1 MSEEIKT
8 MRNVALAGHGGA
20 GKTTLAEAMLFKAGV
35 TNRLGKVEEGNTVMD
50 FQPEETRKQ
59 QSINTSFIKYT
70 HNKHTITLMDTPGD
84 QNFFSASKTCFP
96 VADCL
101 AFVIDGVGGPS
112 AMTEEAAASALEYN
126 LPGFVI
132 VNKLDR
138 ERADFSTC
146 IEACKTAL
154 KKKIVPIFYPIGSEN
169 DFTGF
174 VDIISGLA
182 YEYDAEGKSTQVD
195 VPSDM
200 SDDIEM
206 AKEEFIEDV
215 AELNDELL
223 EKYLEGEEITEDEL
237 KATFRQGIQDA
248 QFYPAICC
256 SAVKMIGIDTV
267 SDIIND
273 YMPSPLDRGDWTA
286 KDAKG
291 EDVIISPD
299 PDAQFCGFVF
309 NTIVDPYAGRL
320 SLFRVISGSLGKEGN
335 VVNTT
340 KDTKE
345 RFSQLLEIAGK
356 EQKTITS
363 ALPGSIVAVAKF
375 KSTLTGDTLTGGND
389 IQISAPEPLPPVI
402 SFAISPKSK
411 NDEDKIHEAVRKI
424 LEEDTGLQLQRNE
437 ETKQT
442 VLSGRGLVHIEVTA
456 EKIQRK
462 FNVGM
467 SIETPKVAYRETF
480 KKKIRVQGKHKK
492 QSGGHGQYGDC
503 WIVLEPL
510 PKGRG
515 FEFVDKIVGGVIPK
529 NYIPAVEAGIRETS
543 KTGILAGFPCVDFR
557 TTLDFGSYHSV
568 DSSEMAFKM
577 AGTLAFKNAAKDAKA
592 TLLEPI
598 MKISVKVP
606 DDSTGD
612 IMGDL
617 NSRRGRV
624 LGMDSEDD
632 KQIINALVPMAEILR
647 YAPDL
652 SSMTAGR
659 GTFTLEFEQYDV
671 VPGDLAQKV
680 IDRVTAEKE
689 ENK

>member
-35 TNRLGKVEEGNTVMD
+35 TKRLGKVEEGNTVMD
-50 FQPEETRKQ
+50 FQPEEIRKQ

-70 HNKHTITLMDTPGD
+70 HSKHTITLLDTPGD
-84 QNFFSASKTCFP
+84 QNFFSAAKTCFP
-96 VADCL
+96 VADCM

-112 AMTEEAAASALEYN
+112 AMTEEAATCALEYN

-132 VNKLDR
+132 INKLDR

-146 IEACKTAL
+146 VKACNSAL
-154 KKKIVPIFYPIGSEN
+154 KKNVLPICFPIGSE
-169 DFTGF
+169 DEFKGF
-174 VDIISGLA
+174 VNIISGVA
-182 YEYDAEGKSTQVD
+182 FEFDASGKASKID
-195 VPSDM
+195 VPSDLL
-200 SDDIEM
+200 DDIEM
-206 AKEEFIEDV
+206 AKEEFIENV
-215 AELNDELL
+215 AELDDDLL
-223 EKYLEGEEITEDEL
+223 EKYLEGEEITENEL
-237 KATFRQGIQDA
+237 KATFRQGILDA
-248 QFYPAICC
+248 RFYPAICC
-256 SAVKMIGIDTV
+256 SATKMIGIDTI

-273 YMPSPLDRGDWTA
+273 YMPSPLDRGDWIA
-286 KDAKG
+286 KDDKG

-299 PDAQFCGFVF
+299 PDAEFSGFVF

-320 SLFRVISGSLGKEGN
+320 SLFRVISGTLGKEGN

-356 EQKTITS
+356 EQRTITY
-363 ALPGSIVAVAKF
+363 ALPGSIVAVAKL
-375 KSTLTGDTLTGGND
+375 KNTLTGDTLTGGKE
-389 IQISAPEPLPPVI
+389 IQLPAPKPMPPVI

-424 LEEDTGLQLQRNE
+424 LEEDTGLQLNRNE
-437 ETKQT
+437 ETRQT

-467 SIETPKVAYRETF
+467 DIETPKVAYRETF

-510 PKGRG
+510 PKGSG

-529 NYIPAVEAGIRETS
+529 NYIPAVEAGVRDAS
-543 KTGILAGFPCVDFR
+543 KAGILAGFPCVDFR
-557 TTLDFGSYHSV
+557 VTVDFGSYHSV

-577 AGTLAFKNAAKDAKA
+577 AGTLAFKKAAVDAKA
-592 TLLEPI
+592 VLLEPV
-598 MKISVKVP
+598 MKIAVKVP
-606 DDSTGD
+606 EDSTGD

-624 LGMDSEDD
+624 LGMDTEDD

-652 SSMTAGR
+652 SSMTGGR
-659 GTFTLEFEQYDV
+659 GTFTMEFEQYDE
-671 VPGDLAQKV
+671 VPGDMAKKV
-680 IDRVTAEKE
+680 IERVNSEKE

>member
-1 MSEEIKT
+1 MSLLIY
-8 MRNVALAGHGGA
+8 
-20 GKTTLAEAMLFKAGV
+20 
-35 TNRLGKVEEGNTVMD
+35 
-50 FQPEETRKQ
+50 Q
-59 QSINTSFIKYT
+59 
-70 HNKHTITLMDTPGD
+70 TIL
-84 QNFFSASKTCFP
+84 
-96 VADCL
+96 
-101 AFVIDGVGGPS
+101 
-112 AMTEEAAASALEYN
+112 
-126 LPGFVI
+126 
-132 VNKLDR
+132 R
-138 ERADFSTC
+138 WH
-146 IEACKTAL
+146 
-154 KKKIVPIFYPIGSEN
+154 
-169 DFTGF
+169 
-174 VDIISGLA
+174 
-182 YEYDAEGKSTQVD
+182 
-195 VPSDM
+195 
-200 SDDIEM
+200 
-206 AKEEFIEDV
+206 
-215 AELNDELL
+215 L
-223 EKYLEGEEITEDEL
+223 EKYLEGEDITEDEL
-237 KATFRQGIQDA
+237 KAAFRQGVQDA
-248 QFYPAICC
+248 EFYPAICC
-256 SAVKMIGIDTV
+256 SATKMIGIDTI
-267 SDIIND
+267 SNIIND
-273 YMPSPLDRGDWTA
+273 YMPSPLDRGDWIA
-286 KDAKG
+286 KDANG
-291 EDVIISPD
+291 EEIIVSPD
-299 PDAQFCGFVF
+299 PDAEFCGFVF

-320 SLFRVISGSLGKEGN
+320 SLFRVISGTLGKEGN
-335 VVNTT
+335 IINTT

-363 ALPGSIVAVAKF
+363 ALPGSIVAVAKL
-375 KSTLTGDTLTGGND
+375 KNTLTGDTLTGGKD
-389 IQISAPEPLPPVI
+389 IQIPAPKPLPPVI
-402 SFAISPKSK
+402 SFAISPKEK
-411 NDEDKIHEAVRKI
+411 NDEDKIHEAIRKI

-467 SIETPKVAYRETF
+467 DIETPKVAYRETF

-543 KTGILAGFPCVDFR
+543 KTGVLAGFPCVDFR

-577 AGTLAFKNAAKDAKA
+577 AGTLAFKNAAKDAKP
-592 TLLEPI
+592 TLLEPV
-598 MKISVKVP
+598 MKIAVKVP
-606 DDSTGD
+606 EDSTGD

-624 LGMDSEDD
+624 LGMDTEDD

-652 SSMTAGR
+652 SSMTGGR
-659 GTFTLEFEQYDV
+659 GTFSMEFEQYDV

-680 IDRVTAEKE
+680 IDRVNAEKE
-689 ENK
+689 

>member
-1 MSEEIKT
+1 MSEDIKT

-50 FQPEETRKQ
+50 FQPEETKKQ

-96 VADCL
+96 VADCM

-112 AMTEEAAASALEYN
+112 AMTEEAAACALENN

-138 ERADFSTC
+138 ERSDYATC
-146 IEACKTAL
+146 TDACKTAL
-154 KKKIVPIFYPIGSEN
+154 KKKIVPICFPIGSED
-169 DFTGF
+169 DFNGYVNIITGQAF
-174 VDIISGLA
+174 T
-182 YEYDAEGKSTQVD
+182 YDADGKATKTD
-195 VPSDM
+195 IPADLA
-200 SDDIEM
+200 DDIEM
-206 AKEEFIEDV
+206 AKEEFVENV
-215 AELNDELL
+215 AELNDDLL
-223 EKYLEGEEITEDEL
+223 EKYLEGEEISEDEL
-237 KATFRQGIQDA
+237 KETFRQGVLDA
-248 QFYPAICC
+248 EFYPAICT
-256 SAVKMIGIDTV
+256 SATKMIGIDIV
-267 SDIIND
+267 PDFIND
-273 YMPSPLDRGDWTA
+273 FMPSPLDRGDWTA
-286 KDAKG
+286 LDADG
-291 EDVIISPD
+291 NEVVVSPD
-299 PDAQFCGFVF
+299 PDAEFCGFVF

-335 VVNTT
+335 IVNTT
-340 KDTKE
+340 KDKKE

-356 EQKTITS
+356 DQKNITS
-363 ALPGSIVAVAKF
+363 ALPGSIVAVAKL
-375 KSTLTGDTLTGGND
+375 KDTLTGDTLTGGKE
-389 IQISAPEPLPPVI
+389 IQIPAPKPMPPVI
-402 SFAISPKSK
+402 SFAISPKEKS
-411 NDEDKIHEAVRKI
+411 DEDKIHEAVRKI
-424 LEEDTGLQLQRNE
+424 LEEDTGLMLERNE

-442 VLSGRGLVHIEVTA
+442 VLSGRGLVHIEITA

-467 SIETPKVAYRETF
+467 DIETPKVAYRETF

-510 PKGRG
+510 QSGSG

-529 NYIPAVEAGIRETS
+529 NYIPAVETGVREAS
-543 KTGILAGFPCVDFR
+543 QSGILAGFPCVDFR
-557 TTLDFGSYHSV
+557 VTVDFGSYHSV

-577 AGTLAFKNAAKDAKA
+577 AGSLAFRNAAVDAKP

-598 MKISVKVP
+598 MKVSVKVP
-606 DDSTGD
+606 EDSTGD

-624 LGMDSEDD
+624 LGMDSEDE
-632 KQIINALVPMAEILR
+632 KQIINALVPMSEMLR

-652 SSMTAGR
+652 GSMTGGR
-659 GTFTLEFEQYDV
+659 GTFTMEFEQYDV
-671 VPGDLAQKV
+671 VPGDMSKK
-680 IDRVTAEKE
+680 IIERVNAEKE
-689 ENK
+689 DA

>member
-1 MSEEIKT
+1 MSEDIKT

-35 TNRLGKVEEGNTVMD
+35 TSRLGKVEEGNTVMD

-70 HNKHTITLMDTPGD
+70 HNKHSITLLDTPGD
-84 QNFFSASKTCFP
+84 QNFFSAAKTCFP
-96 VADCL
+96 VADCM

-112 AMTEEAAASALEYN
+112 AMTEEAAASALAYN

-138 ERADFSTC
+138 ERADFLTC
-146 IEACKTAL
+146 IEACKSAL
-154 KKKIVPIFYPIGSEN
+154 KKKVLPICYPIGSEN
-169 DFTGF
+169 NFKGF
-174 VDIISGLA
+174 VNIISGMA
-182 YEYDAEGKSTQVD
+182 FEFDDNGKSSKID
-195 VPSDM
+195 IPSDM
-200 SDDIEM
+200 LEDIEM
-206 AKEEFIEDV
+206 AKEEFIENV
-215 AELNDELL
+215 AELDDELL
-223 EKYLEGEEITEDEL
+223 EKYLEGEKISEDEL
-237 KATFRQGIQDA
+237 KATFRQGILDA

-256 SAVKMIGIDTV
+256 SATKMIGIDTV

-273 YMPSPLDRGDWTA
+273 YMPSPIDRGDWIA
-286 KDAKG
+286 KDTNG

-299 PDAQFCGFVF
+299 PDAEFCGLVF

-320 SLFRVISGSLGKEGN
+320 SLFRVISGTLGKEGN

-356 EQKTITS
+356 EQKTIIS
-363 ALPGSIVAVAKF
+363 ALPGSIVAVAKL
-375 KSTLTGDTLTGGND
+375 KSTLTGDTLTGGKD
-389 IQISAPEPLPPVI
+389 IQIPAPKPMPAVI
-402 SFAISPKSK
+402 SFAISPKAK
-411 NDEDKIHEAVRKI
+411 NDEDKIHEAIRKI
-424 LEEDTGLQLQRNE
+424 LEEDTGLSLHRND
-437 ETKQT
+437 ETRQT
-442 VLSGRGLVHIEVTA
+442 ILSGRGLVHIEVTA
-456 EKIQRK
+456 EKILRK

-467 SIETPKVAYRETF
+467 DIETPKVAYRETF

-510 PKGRG
+510 PKGSG

-529 NYIPAVEAGIRETS
+529 NYIPAVEAGVREAS
-543 KTGILAGFPCVDFR
+543 KIGILAGFPCVDFR
-557 TTLDFGSYHSV
+557 VTVDFGSYHSV

-577 AGTLAFKNAAKDAKA
+577 AGSIAFKKAAADAKA
-592 TLLEPI
+592 VLLEPV
-598 MKISVKVP
+598 MKIGVKVP
-606 DDSTGD
+606 DESTGD

-652 SSMTAGR
+652 SSMTGGR
-659 GTFTLEFEQYDV
+659 GTFTMEFEQYDE
-671 VPGDLAQKV
+671 VPADLAKKI
-680 IDRVTAEKE
+680 IDRVNEEKE
-689 ENK
+689 

>member
-1 MSEEIKT
+1 MTEEIKA

-20 GKTTLAEAMLFKAGV
+20 GKTTLAEAMLFKAKV
-35 TNRLGKVEEGNTVMD
+35 TKRLGKVEEGNTVMD

-96 VADCL
+96 VSDCMG
-101 AFVIDGVGGPS
+101 FVIDGVGGPS
-112 AMTEEAAASALEYN
+112 AMTEEAAASALEDN

-138 ERADFSTC
+138 ERSDFMTC
-146 IEACKTAL
+146 IDACKTAL
-154 KKKIVPIFYPIGSEN
+154 KKKIVPIYYPIGSEN
-169 DFTGF
+169 DFRGF
-174 VDIISGLA
+174 VNVITGQGF
-182 YEYDAEGKSTQVD
+182 EYDADGKSKKVD
-195 VPSDM
+195 IPSDM
-200 SDDIEM
+200 LDEIEM
-206 AKEEFIEDV
+206 VKEEFIENV
-215 AELNDELL
+215 AELDDDLL
-223 EKYLEGEEITEDEL
+223 EKYLEGEEITQDEI
-237 KATFRQGIQDA
+237 KATFRQGVLDA

-256 SAVKMIGIDTV
+256 SATKLIGTDTIP
-267 SDIIND
+267 DIIID
-273 YMPSPLDRGDWTA
+273 YMPSPFDRGDWTA
-286 KDAKG
+286 KDANG

-299 PDAQFCGFVF
+299 PDGEFCGFVF

-320 SLFRVISGSLGKEGN
+320 SLFRVISGTLGKEGN
-335 VVNTT
+335 IVNTT

-356 EQKTITS
+356 KQNSIDS
-363 ALPGSIVAVAKF
+363 ALPGSIVAVAKL
-375 KSTLTGDTLTGGND
+375 KNTLTGDTLTSGKE
-389 IQISAPEPLPPVI
+389 IQIPAPDPLPPVI
-402 SFAISPKSK
+402 SFAISPKEK
-411 NDEDKIHEAVRKI
+411 NDEDKIHEAIRKI
-424 LEEDTGLQLQRNE
+424 LEEDTGLGLERNK

-442 VLSGRGLVHIEVTA
+442 ILSGRGLVHIEVTA
-456 EKIQRK
+456 EKIKRK

-467 SIETPKVAYRETF
+467 NIETPKVAYRETF
-480 KKKIRVQGKHKK
+480 KKKVRVQGKHKK

-503 WIVLEPL
+503 WIILEPL
-510 PKGRG
+510 PKGSG

-529 NYIPAVEAGIRETS
+529 NYIPAVEAGVRETS
-543 KTGILAGFPCVDFR
+543 QTGILAGFPCVDFR
-557 TTLDFGSYHSV
+557 ATVDYGSYHSV

-577 AGTLAFKNAAKDAKA
+577 AGTLAFKKAAQEAKA
-592 TLLEPI
+592 VLLEPI

-606 DDSTGD
+606 EDSTGD

-652 SSMTAGR
+652 SSMTGGR
-659 GTFTLEFEQYDV
+659 GTFSLEFEQYDE
-671 VPGDLAQKV
+671 VPGDLAPK
-680 IDRVTAEKE
+680 IIERVNSEK
-689 ENK
+689 K

>member
-1 MSEEIKT
+1 MTEEIKA

-20 GKTTLAEAMLFKAGV
+20 GKTTLAEAMLFKANV
-35 TNRLGKVEEGNTVMD
+35 TKRLGKVEEGNTVMD
-50 FQPEETRKQ
+50 FQPEEIRKQ

-70 HNKHTITLMDTPGD
+70 QNKHTITLMDTPGD

-96 VADCL
+96 VADCMG
-101 AFVIDGVGGPS
+101 FVIDGVGGPS

-138 ERADFSTC
+138 ERSDFMTC
-146 IEACKTAL
+146 IDACKTAL
-154 KKKIVPIFYPIGSEN
+154 KKKIVPIYYPIGSEN
-169 DFTGF
+169 NFNGF
-174 VDIISGLA
+174 VNIITGEGF
-182 YEYDAEGKSTQVD
+182 EYDADGKSKKIEI
-195 VPSDM
+195 PSDM
-200 SDDIEM
+200 LDEIEM
-206 AKEEFIEDV
+206 VKEEFIENV
-215 AELNDELL
+215 AELNDDLL
-223 EKYLEGEEITEDEL
+223 EKYLEGEEITQDEI
-237 KATFRQGIQDA
+237 KATFRQGVLDA

-256 SAVKMIGIDTV
+256 SATQLIGTDTI
-267 SDIIND
+267 SDIIID
-273 YMPSPLDRGDWTA
+273 YMPSPIDRGDWTA
-286 KDAKG
+286 KDADG
-291 EDVIISPD
+291 EDLIVSPD
-299 PDAQFCGFVF
+299 PDGEFCGFVF

-320 SLFRVISGSLGKEGN
+320 SLFRIISGTLAKEGN
-335 VVNTT
+335 IVNTT

-356 EQKTITS
+356 KQNSISS
-363 ALPGSIVAVAKF
+363 ALPGSIVAVAKL
-375 KSTLTGDTLTGGND
+375 KNTLTGDTLTGGKE
-389 IQISAPEPLPPVI
+389 IQIPAPDPVPPVI
-402 SFAISPKSK
+402 SFAISPKEK
-411 NDEDKIHEAVRKI
+411 NDEDKIHEAIRKI
-424 LEEDTGLQLQRNE
+424 LEEDTGLALERNK
-437 ETKQT
+437 ETRQT
-442 VLSGRGLVHIEVTA
+442 ILSGRGLVHIEVTA
-456 EKIQRK
+456 EKIKRK

-467 SIETPKVAYRETF
+467 NIETPKVAYRETF

-503 WIVLEPL
+503 WIILEPL
-510 PKGRG
+510 PKGSG

-529 NYIPAVEAGIRETS
+529 NYIPAVEAGVRETS

-557 TTLDFGSYHSV
+557 TTVDYGSYHSV

-577 AGTLAFKNAAKDAKA
+577 AGTLAFKKAAKEAKA
-592 TLLEPI
+592 VLLEPI

-606 DDSTGD
+606 EDSTGD

-652 SSMTAGR
+652 SSMTGGR
-659 GTFTLEFEQYDV
+659 GTFTMEFEQYDE
-671 VPGDLAQKV
+671 VPGDMSAK
-680 IDRVTAEKE
+680 IIERVNSEK
-689 ENK
+689 K

>member
-1 MSEEIKT
+1 MTQEIKA

-20 GKTTLAEAMLFKAGV
+20 GKTTLAEAILFNAQATK
-35 TNRLGKVEEGNTVMD
+35 RLGKIEEGNTVMD
-50 FQPEETRKQ
+50 FQPEETKKQ

-84 QNFFSASKTCFP
+84 QNFFSAAKTCFP
-96 VADCL
+96 VADSMG
-101 AFVIDGVGGPS
+101 FVIDGVGGPS

-132 VNKLDR
+132 INKLDR
-138 ERADFSTC
+138 ERSDFMAC
-146 IEACKTAL
+146 INTCKTAL
-154 KKKIVPIFYPIGSEN
+154 KKKIVPIYYPIGSE
-169 DFTGF
+169 DGFKGF
-174 VDIISGLA
+174 VNIITEQGF
-182 YEYDAEGKSTQVD
+182 EYDADGKKTKVD
-195 VPSDM
+195 IPSEM
-200 SDDIEM
+200 SDEIAM
-206 AKEEFIEDV
+206 AKEEFIENV
-215 AELNDELL
+215 AELDDDLL
-223 EKYLEGEEITEDEL
+223 EKYLEGEDISPEEIK
-237 KATFRQGIQDA
+237 KAFRQGVLDA

-256 SAVKMIGIDTV
+256 SATKMIATDTV

-273 YMPSPLDRGDWTA
+273 YLPSPIDRGDWTA
-286 KDAKG
+286 KDANG
-291 EDVIISPD
+291 EDVIVSPD
-299 PDAQFCGFVF
+299 PDGEFCGFVF

-320 SLFRVISGSLGKEGN
+320 SIFRVISGTLGKEGN
-335 VVNTT
+335 IVNTT
-340 KDTKE
+340 KDSKE

-356 EQKTITS
+356 EQKTIES
-363 ALPGSIVAVAKF
+363 ALPGSIVAVAKL
-375 KSTLTGDTLTGGND
+375 KNTLTGDTITAGNQ
-389 IQISAPEPLPPVI
+389 IQFPAPAPLPPVI
-402 SFAISPKSK
+402 SFAISPKEK
-411 NDEDKIHEAVRKI
+411 KDEDKIHEAVRKI
-424 LEEDTGLQLQRNE
+424 LEEDTGLILERNE

-442 VLSGRGLVHIEVTA
+442 ILSGRGLVHIEITA

-462 FNVGM
+462 FKVGM
-467 SIETPKVAYRETF
+467 NIETPKVAYRETF

-510 PKGRG
+510 PKGSG

-529 NYIPAVEAGIRETS
+529 NYIPAVEAGVRETS

-557 TTLDFGSYHSV
+557 TTVDYGSYHSV

-592 TLLEPI
+592 VLLEPI

-624 LGMDSEDD
+624 LGMDTEDD

-652 SSMTAGR
+652 SSMTGGR
-659 GTFTLEFEQYDV
+659 GTFTMEFEQYDE
-671 VPGDLAQKV
+671 VPGDMSKKIV
-680 IDRVTAEKE
+680 ERVNAEKG
-689 ENK
+689 

>member
-70 HNKHTITLMDTPGD
+70 HNKHTITLLDTPGD
-84 QNFFSASKTCFP
+84 QNFFSAAKTCFP
-96 VADCL
+96 VADCM

-146 IEACKTAL
+146 IEACKAAL
-154 KKKIVPIFYPIGSEN
+154 KKKILPICYPIGSEN
-169 DFTGF
+169 DFKGF
-174 VDIISGLA
+174 VNIISGTA
-182 YEYDAEGKSTQVD
+182 FEFDADGKPSKID

-200 SDDIEM
+200 LDDIEM
-206 AKEEFIEDV
+206 AKEEFIENV
-215 AELNDELL
+215 AELNDDLL
-223 EKYLEGEEITEDEL
+223 EKYLEGEEITENEL
-237 KATFRQGIQDA
+237 KATFRQGILDA
-248 QFYPAICC
+248 RFYPAICC
-256 SAVKMIGIDTV
+256 SATKMIGIDMV

-273 YMPSPLDRGDWTA
+273 YMPSPLDRGEWTA
-286 KDAKG
+286 KDSKG

-299 PDAQFCGFVF
+299 PDAEFCGLVF

-320 SLFRVISGSLGKEGN
+320 SLFRVISGTLGKEGN

-356 EQKTITS
+356 EQKTITN
-363 ALPGSIVAVAKF
+363 ALPGSIVAVAKL
-375 KSTLTGDTLTGGND
+375 KNTLTGDTLTGGND
-389 IQISAPEPLPPVI
+389 IQIPAPKPMPPVI
-402 SFAISPKSK
+402 SFAISPKAK

-424 LEEDTGLQLQRNE
+424 LEEDTGLQLHRNE

-467 SIETPKVAYRETF
+467 DIETPKVAYRETF

-510 PKGRG
+510 PKGSG

-529 NYIPAVEAGIRETS
+529 NYIPAVEAGVREAS
-543 KTGILAGFPCVDFR
+543 KSGILAGFPCVDFR
-557 TTLDFGSYHSV
+557 VTVDFGSYHSV

-577 AGTLAFKNAAKDAKA
+577 AGTLAFKKAAVDAKA
-592 TLLEPI
+592 VLLEPV
-598 MKISVKVP
+598 MKIGVKVP
-606 DDSTGD
+606 DESTGD

-652 SSMTAGR
+652 SSMTGGR
-659 GTFTLEFEQYDV
+659 GTFTMEFAQYDEI
-671 VPGDLAQKV
+671 PGDLAKKV
-680 IDRVTAEKE
+680 IERVNAEKD

>member
-1 MSEEIKT
+1 M
-8 MRNVALAGHGGA
+8 AGHGGA

-50 FQPEETRKQ
+50 FQPEETKKQ

-96 VADCL
+96 VADCM

-112 AMTEEAAASALEYN
+112 AMTEDAASCALEYN

-138 ERADFSTC
+138 ERADYDTC
-146 IEACKTAL
+146 IDACKTAL
-154 KKKIVPIFYPIGSEN
+154 KKKIIPICYPIGLEN
-169 DFTGF
+169 DFKGY
-174 VDIISGLA
+174 VNIISG
-182 YEYDAEGKSTQVD
+182 DAFEFDADGKSSKTD
-195 VPSDM
+195 VPADM
-200 SDDIEM
+200 AEDIEM
-206 AKEEFIEDV
+206 LKEEFVENI
-215 AELNDELL
+215 AELDDDLL
-223 EKYLEGEEITEDEL
+223 EKYLEGEELTEDEL
-237 KATFRQGIQDA
+237 KAAFRNGILKA
-248 QFYPAICC
+248 EFYPAICA
-256 SAVKMIGIDTV
+256 SATMGIGVDLV
-267 SDIIND
+267 PDIIND

-286 KDAKG
+286 VDADG
-291 EDVIISPD
+291 NEVSISPD
-299 PDAQFCGFVF
+299 PDAEFCGFVF

-335 VVNTT
+335 IKNIT
-340 KDTKE
+340 KNNKE

-363 ALPGSIVAVAKF
+363 ALPGSIVAVAKL
-375 KSTLTGDTLTGGND
+375 KNTLTGDTLTSGQD
-389 IQISAPEPLPPVI
+389 IQIPAPEPMPPVI
-402 SFAISPKSK
+402 SFAISPKEKS
-411 NDEDKIHEAVRKI
+411 DEDKIHEAVRKI
-424 LEEDTGLQLQRNE
+424 LEEDTGLKLERNE

-442 VLSGRGLVHIEVTA
+442 VLSGRGLVHIEITA

-480 KKKIRVQGKHKK
+480 KKQVRVQGKHKK

-510 PKGRG
+510 PSGSG

-529 NYIPAVEAGIRETS
+529 NYIPAVETGVREAS
-543 KTGILAGFPCVDFR
+543 QSGILAGFPCVDFR
-557 TTLDFGSYHSV
+557 VTVDFGSYHSV

-577 AGTLAFKNAAKDAKA
+577 AGTLAFKNAAVDAKP

-598 MKISVKVP
+598 MKVAVKVP

-624 LGMDSEDD
+624 LGMDSEDE
-632 KQIINALVPMAEILR
+632 KQIINALVPMAEMLR

-652 SSMTAGR
+652 SSMTGGR
-659 GTFTLEFEQYDV
+659 GTFTMEFEQYDV
-671 VPGDLAQKV
+671 VPADMAKKV
-680 IDRVTAEKE
+680 IERVNAEKE
-689 ENK
+689 NA

>member
-1 MSEEIKT
+1 MSEEIKVI
-8 MRNVALAGHGGA
+8 RNVALAGHGGA
-20 GKTTLAEAMLFKAGV
+20 GKTTLAEAMLFSSKV
-35 TNRLGKVEEGNTVMD
+35 TKRLGKVEEGNTVMD
-50 FQPEETRKQ
+50 FQPEEIKKQ
-59 QSINTSFIKYT
+59 QSINTSFIKYA

-96 VADCL
+96 VSDCM

-112 AMTEEAAASALEYN
+112 AMTEDAAASAIEYN

-138 ERADFSTC
+138 ERADFTTC
-146 IEACKTAL
+146 IDACKIAL
-154 KKKIVPIFYPIGSEN
+154 KKKILPICYPIGIED
-169 DFTGF
+169 DFKGF
-174 VDIISGLA
+174 VNIITGQA
-182 YEYDAEGKSTQVD
+182 YEYDANGKASKVD
-195 VPSDM
+195 VPSDI

-206 AKEEFIEDV
+206 AKEEFIENV
-215 AELNDELL
+215 AELDDDLL
-223 EKYLEGEEITEDEL
+223 EKYLEGEEITLDEL
-237 KATFRQGIQDA
+237 KAAFRQGILDA
-248 QFYPAICC
+248 QFYPAICS
-256 SAVKMIGIDTV
+256 SATKLIGVDII
-267 SDIIND
+267 SDIIAD
-273 YMPSPLDRGDWTA
+273 YMPSPLDRGDWVA
-286 KDAKG
+286 KDANG

-299 PDAQFCGFVF
+299 PDAEFCGFVF

-320 SLFRVISGSLGKEGN
+320 SLFRVISGTLGKEGN
-335 VVNTT
+335 VLNTT
-340 KDTKE
+340 KDSKE
-345 RFSQLLEIAGK
+345 RFSQLLEIVGK

-363 ALPGSIVAVAKF
+363 ALPGSIVAVAKL
-375 KSTLTGDTLTGGND
+375 KSTLTGDTLTGGKE
-389 IQISAPEPLPPVI
+389 IQIPAPKPMPPVI
-402 SFAISPKSK
+402 SFAISPKTKS
-411 NDEDKIHEAVRKI
+411 DEDKIHEAVRKI
-424 LEEDTGLQLQRNE
+424 LEEDTGLVLNRNE

-456 EKIQRK
+456 DKIQRK

-467 SIETPKVAYRETF
+467 DIETPKVAYRETF

-510 PKGRG
+510 SSGSG
-515 FEFVDKIVGGVIPK
+515 FEFVDKIVGGAIPK
-529 NYIPAVEAGIRETS
+529 NYIPAVEAGVREAS
-543 KTGILAGFPCVDFR
+543 QNGILAGFPCVDFR
-557 TTLDFGSYHSV
+557 VTVDFGSYHSV

-577 AGTLAFKNAAKDAKA
+577 AGTLAFKNAAVDAKA

-598 MKISVKVP
+598 MKIAVKVP
-606 DDSTGD
+606 EDSTGD

-624 LGMDSEDD
+624 LGMDTEDD

-652 SSMTAGR
+652 GSMTGGR
-659 GTFTLEFEQYDV
+659 GTFTMEFEQYDV
-671 VPGDLAQKV
+671 VPGDMAKKV
-680 IDRVTAEKE
+680 IEKVTAEKA

>member
-1 MSEEIKT
+1 MTEEIKA

-20 GKTTLAEAMLFKAGV
+20 GKTTLAEAMLFQANV
-35 TNRLGKVEEGNTVMD
+35 TKRLGKVEEGNTVMD
-50 FQPEETRKQ
+50 FQPEEIRKQ
-59 QSINTSFIKYT
+59 QSINTSFIKYKQ
-70 HNKHTITLMDTPGD
+70 NKHTITLIDTPGGE
-84 QNFFSASKTCFP
+84 NFFCASKTCFP
-96 VADCL
+96 VADCMG
-101 AFVIDGVGGPS
+101 FVIDGVGGPS

-138 ERADFSTC
+138 ERSDFMTC
-146 IEACKTAL
+146 IDACKTAL
-154 KKKIVPIFYPIGSEN
+154 KKKIVPVYYPIGSED
-169 DFTGF
+169 DFRGF
-174 VDIISGLA
+174 VNVITGEGFEYGADGQSKKVDI
-182 YEYDAEGKSTQVD
+182 
-195 VPSDM
+195 PSDM
-200 SDDIEM
+200 LDEIEM
-206 AKEEFIEDV
+206 VKEEFIENV
-215 AELNDELL
+215 AELDDDLL
-223 EKYLEGEEITEDEL
+223 EKYLEGEEITQDEI
-237 KATFRQGIQDA
+237 KATFRQGVLDA

-256 SAVKMIGIDTV
+256 SAAKLIGTDTI
-267 SDIIND
+267 SNIIID
-273 YMPSPLDRGDWTA
+273 YMPSPIDRGDWTA
-286 KDAKG
+286 KDADG
-291 EDVIISPD
+291 EDVIVSPD
-299 PDAQFCGFVF
+299 PDGEFCGFVF

-320 SLFRVISGSLGKEGN
+320 SLFRIISGTLGKEGN
-335 VVNTT
+335 IVNTT

-356 EQKTITS
+356 KQNSISS
-363 ALPGSIVAVAKF
+363 ALPGSIVAVAKL
-375 KSTLTGDTLTGGND
+375 KNTLTGDTLTSGKE
-389 IQISAPEPLPPVI
+389 IQIPAPEPLPPVI
-402 SFAISPKSK
+402 SFAISPKEK
-411 NDEDKIHEAVRKI
+411 KDEDKIHEAIRKI
-424 LEEDTGLQLQRNE
+424 LEEDTGLALERNK

-442 VLSGRGLVHIEVTA
+442 ILSGRGLVHIEVTA
-456 EKIQRK
+456 EKIKRK

-467 SIETPKVAYRETF
+467 NIETPKVAYRETF

-503 WIVLEPL
+503 WIILEPL
-510 PKGRG
+510 PKGSG

-557 TTLDFGSYHSV
+557 TIVDYGSYHSV

-577 AGTLAFKNAAKDAKA
+577 AGTLAFKKAAQEAKA
-592 TLLEPI
+592 VLLEPI

-606 DDSTGD
+606 EDSTGD

-652 SSMTAGR
+652 SSMTGGR
-659 GTFTLEFEQYDV
+659 GTFTLEFEQYDE
-671 VPGDLAQKV
+671 VPGDMSAK
-680 IDRVTAEKE
+680 IIERVNSEKD
-689 ENK
+689 